1 MFILEKPYVSE
12 FLIDTIVQNDWAVL
26 DNVSVKDAGF
36 EDGALNLVSSEK
48 AKNYYL
54 AQEYPLIY
62 GNSENA
68 TSWVLRNLPD
78 SNLSSYI
85 KLFKDKIQ
93 FREML
98 KEVYPDFF
106 YQAVE
111 FDELKNVDV
120 ANLKFPLVIKPAIG
134 YLSIGVQVI
143 KEAKEWKDAISAIEK
158 EIKNTNKLYTKEVV
172 DSSKFIIEEL
182 IEGEEF
188 AVDAYFD
195 RDGEPVI
202 LNIYQ
207 HPLLNSK
214 DVRNRIF
221 LMSTGIMI
229 KYMAKFGLLL
239 REIGQLKNIRNFP
252 FHIEL
257 KVTKDEKIIPIE
269 VNSMRFASWC
279 ATDVAKYAWGVNLYE
294 CFNNQ
299 TFPDWNT
306 ILSEAKKEVFYYS
319 MVEVPNNIEKSKIQ
333 GFEYERYL
341 SNYSNVLEVRRIDP
355 KWNPL
360 FAVIFGSTKSK
371 DEVVKI
377 LSLKV
382 NDFII
387 S

>member
-26 DNVSVKDAGF
+26 DNIAVKDAELEEGV
-36 EDGALNLVSSEK
+36 LNLIPTEK

-68 TSWVLRNLPD
+68 TSWVLKNLPE
-78 SNLSSYI
+78 SNLSKYI
-85 KLFKDKIQ
+85 RLFKDKIQ
-93 FREML
+93 FRDLL
-98 KEVYPDFF
+98 KDMYPDFF
-106 YQAVE
+106 YQSVE
-111 FDELKNVDV
+111 FDELKKFDT
-120 ANLKFPLVIKPAIG
+120 ANLKFPVIIKPAVG
-134 YLSIGVQVI
+134 FLSIGVQVV
-143 KEAKEWKDAISAIEK
+143 KDSKEWKETVSALEK
-158 EIKNTNKLYTKEVV
+158 DIKNASKLYSKDMI
-172 DSSKFIIEEL
+172 DSSKFIIEEFVQ
-182 IEGEEF
+182 GEEF
-188 AVDAYFD
+188 SVDAYFD
-195 RDGEPVI
+195 RDGEPVV

-214 DVRNRIF
+214 DVRNRMF

-239 REIGQLKNIRNFP
+239 REIGQLQNIRNFP
-252 FHIEL
+252 LHLEL

-269 VNSMRFASWC
+269 INPMRFASWC
-279 ATDVAKYAWGVNLYE
+279 ATDVAKYAWGVNVYE
-294 CFNNQ
+294 CFKNQ
-299 TFPDWNT
+299 TFPDWNS
-306 ILSEAKKEVFYYS
+306 ILSKAHKEVFYYS
-319 MVEVPNNIEKSKIQ
+319 MIEVPNNIDKSKIQ
-333 GFEYERYL
+333 GFEYERFL
-341 SNYSNVLEVRRIDP
+341 ANYSNVLEVRRINP

-360 FAVIFGSTKSK
+360 FAVVFGSTKSK

-382 NDFII
+382 NDYII